1 MSVSLYDL
9 TVPTYIFAL
18 EQLKEF
24 LKKGEKW
31 AEDEGKDKEI
41 LLQGRLAPD
50 MLVSPPLGHDLHHVV
65 TLSLN
70 SLHC

>member
-1 MSVSLYDL
+1 MSVSLYDV
-9 TVPTYIFAL
+9 TVPTYIFGL

-50 MLVSPPLGHDLHHVV
+50 MLVSPLFDQETIASH
-65 TLSLN
+65 
-70 SLHC
+70 